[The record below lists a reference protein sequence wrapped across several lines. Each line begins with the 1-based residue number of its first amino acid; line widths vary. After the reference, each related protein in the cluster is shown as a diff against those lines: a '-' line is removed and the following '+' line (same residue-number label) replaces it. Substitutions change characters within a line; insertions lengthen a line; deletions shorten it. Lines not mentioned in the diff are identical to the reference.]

1 VRGLTAREVPLLY
14 WTASAW
20 GGAISLSKDQPE
32 LVAQVPA
39 VEALID
45 RALELDEAY
54 SRGAIHTFLV
64 TYEMSRRGA
73 ASEPAERARRHFE
86 RAVELSGGRDAAP
99 FVALA
104 EAVCVQKQDLQGFEA
119 LLARAL
125 AVDPDAD
132 PDARLVNLVMQRRAR
147 WLLSLRS
154 DLFLTADP

>member
-1 VRGLTAREVPLLY
+1 
-14 WTASAW
+14 
-20 GGAISLSKDQPE
+20 
-32 LVAQVPA
+32 
-39 VEALID
+39 
-45 RALELDEAY
+45 
-54 SRGAIHTFLV
+54 
-64 TYEMSRRGA
+64 
-73 ASEPAERARRHFE
+73 
-86 RAVELSGGRDAAP
+86 
-99 FVALA
+99 VALA